1 LSASGGSHRWIGIG
15 YISQEKAD
23 QEVVANV
30 RCRLSGIGLF
40 EFDFLDSKLH
50 LVIAAEFETVGL
62 VQRDKWSLSLR

>member
-1 LSASGGSHRWIGIG
+1 M
-15 YISQEKAD
+15 
-23 QEVVANV
+23 